1 MSKQNIGVSTDCA
14 CDLPDAM
21 LDALDI
27 GVIRFYVRT
36 ETGLFLDGDEIT
48 AQNVAEYYR
57 SGRGAL
63 VTDEARPD
71 EYAEFFRKR
80 LKQYDELIHIT
91 ISSGSSYA
99 YERACAAVVQLGMLA
114 DKVKIVD
121 LRTLSTGMAHLLIKA
136 AEMRDSGCGTEEMIA
151 ALEDMREHLHVSF
164 ITQTPKQ
171 MFRNGYMGKF
181 FQSVCESLHMHPI
194 FRMKN
199 GKTGFGGIGFGDM
212 RGAIR
217 RYIRNVL
224 ISQSYIDTGRL
235 FITHVGLS
243 LDDIAMIKNEVAK
256 RADFDE
262 IIVTEASAVIAGTC
276 GDHSMGLIFMK
287 KY

>member
-1 MSKQNIGVSTDCA
+1 MSKQSIGISTDCV
-14 CDLPDAM
+14 CDLPDEM
-21 LDALDI
+21 LRTLGV

-48 AQNVAEYYR
+48 AKNVTEYYR
-57 SGRGAL
+57 GGGAAL
-63 VTDEARPD
+63 ATDEARAD
-71 EYAEFFRKR
+71 EYADFFRER

-91 ISSGSSYA
+91 ISSGASFA
-99 YERACAAVVQLGMLA
+99 YDRAGAAVIQLGMLA

-121 LRTLSTGMAHLLIKA
+121 SRTLSTGMAHLVIKA
-136 AEMRDSGCGTEEMIA
+136 SEMRDLGYSAEEIISS
-151 ALEDMREHLHVSF
+151 LENMREHLSVSF

-171 MFRNGYMGKF
+171 MFRNGYMSKF
-181 FQSVCESLHMHPI
+181 FQRVCESLHMHPI

-199 GKTGFGGIGFGDM
+199 GKTGFGGFGFGDM
-212 RGAIR
+212 RGAIK
-217 RYIRNVL
+217 RYIRKAL
-224 ISQSYIDTGRL
+224 RRQSYIDPGRL

-243 LDDIAMIKNEVAK
+243 LDDLAMIKNEVAK

-262 IIVTEASAVIAGTC
+262 ITVTEASAVIAGTC
-276 GDHSMGLIFMK
+276 GEHSMGLVFMK